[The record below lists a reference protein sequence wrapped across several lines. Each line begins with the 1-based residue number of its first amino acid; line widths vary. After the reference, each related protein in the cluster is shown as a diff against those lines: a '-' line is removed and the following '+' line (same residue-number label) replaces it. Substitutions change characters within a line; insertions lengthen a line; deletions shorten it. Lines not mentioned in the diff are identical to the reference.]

1 MKGPQSTQD
10 TPKPSSQHKGDLSAP
25 GSKGQRIRDEDRRL
39 MREER
44 KGTRERGKGC
54 LPWRDKELPL
64 DRRQMWPIGKG
75 WFYKGTRGKTLC
87 VREVFNFD

>member
-1 MKGPQSTQD
+1 MREKGKKTR
-10 TPKPSSQHKGDLSAP
+10 K
-25 GSKGQRIRDEDRRL
+25 
-39 MREER
+39 REER
-44 KGTRERGKGC
+44 YLSQGTKDC
-54 LPWRDKELPL
+54 LWI

>member
-54 LPWRDKELPL
+54 LSGRDKGLPL
-64 DRRQMWPIGKG
+64 DREETDMACGQMTV
-75 WFYKGTRGKTLC
+75 YKGIRRDSLLG
-87 VREVFNFD
+87 